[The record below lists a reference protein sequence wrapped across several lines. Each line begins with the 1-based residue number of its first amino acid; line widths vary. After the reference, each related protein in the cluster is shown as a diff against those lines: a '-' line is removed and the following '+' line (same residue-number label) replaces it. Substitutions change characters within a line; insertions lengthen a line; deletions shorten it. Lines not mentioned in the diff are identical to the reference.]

1 MNTPARPPEGRAHSS
16 PGEDAAQRQ
25 EGRPPSHPVLALIAA
40 CARGGVIGI
49 ANRLP
54 WHLPEDMKFFRET
67 TRSKPVIMGRKTWE
81 SLPDAFRPLPGRRNI
96 VVSRNPG
103 YAAPGA
109 SVVSGLPE
117 ALAAAGDADIAFVIG
132 GAELYRQALPL
143 ADRLL
148 LTEIDQAYEGDAFF
162 PDFDRDI
169 WAETARDARMAES
182 GLPFA
187 FVTYQRAG

>member
-1 MNTPARPPEGRAHSS
+1 MSTSARPPEGRAHAS

-25 EGRPPSHPVLALIAA
+25 EGRPPSKPILALIAA

-67 TRSKPVIMGRKTWE
+67 TRGKPVIMGRKTWE
-81 SLPDAFRPLPGRRNI
+81 SLPAAFRPLPGRLNI

-103 YAAPGA
+103 FEAPGA
-109 SVVSGLPE
+109 SVVASLPE
-117 ALAAAGDADIAFVIG
+117 ALAAAGDAEIAFVIG

-148 LTEIDQAYEGDAFF
+148 LTEIDQAYDGDAFF
-162 PDFDRDI
+162 PEFDRNT
-169 WAETARDARMAES
+169 WTETARDARVAES
-182 GLPFA
+182 GLAFA
-187 FVTYQRAG
+187 FVTYQRVR

>member
-1 MNTPARPPEGRAHSS
+1 MSK
-16 PGEDAAQRQ
+16 
-25 EGRPPSHPVLALIAA
+25 PVLALIAA

-67 TRSKPVIMGRKTWE
+67 TRGKPVIMGRKTWE

-103 YAAPGA
+103 FEAPGA
-109 SVVSGLPE
+109 TVVAGLPE
-117 ALAAAGDADIAFVIG
+117 ALAAAGDVDIAFVIG

-148 LTEIDQAYEGDAFF
+148 LTEIDRAYEGDAFF
-162 PDFDRDI
+162 PDFDRST
-169 WAETARDARMAES
+169 WTETARDARVAES

-187 FVTYQRAG
+187 FVTYQRTG